1 MKKYQI
7 TLDLDSKKIYFY
19 DNIIKGN
26 DDGNSDGN
34 DGKKDEKK
42 NNSLDLKDIL
52 LISFCSILC
61 ICLVVVLIK
70 LLKRN
75 RKKRANE
82 LKDDDYE
89 YKGIDNTNQN
99 NEENQII
106 N

>member
-1 MKKYQI
+1 MKCWNY
-7 TLDLDSKKIYFY
+7 LNKI
-19 DNIIKGN
+19 
-26 DDGNSDGN
+26 
-34 DGKKDEKK
+34 
-42 NNSLDLKDIL
+42 
-52 LISFCSILC
+52 
-61 ICLVVVLIK
+61 
-70 LLKRN
+70 